1 MQLSSDSIAQ
11 LAGALAKG
19 QSELVNP
26 AKSLTGVLASG
37 QRGGQTYRYASLS
50 AGLDIVR
57 RVLGKHEL
65 AVIQTT
71 SVDNERGL
79 VSLTTTLAHSSGE
92 WVSATWPVCRTADLQ
107 SPKWM
112 GAALTYARRY
122 GLFTLVGIAGE
133 DDLDA
138 PELPDSKVDDDQ
150 GSARAEAVPAE
161 VRGGPATLDPAPR
174 RAGRRTAK
182 VVPTK
187 SVLAAP
193 ASAAK
198 RDRLQAEMAE
208 LTSGEDLAIWAKRIL
223 PDKNTLT
230 AEDAR
235 FIEHAFETR
244 ILALESRNL
253 ESTDQTKAS
262 EHVATAEPEFM
273 VQKHESWHETD
284 WGWPGRYAGVTRS
297 T

>member
-138 PELPDSKVDDDQ
+138 PELPDSRVDDDQ

-161 VRGGPATLDPAPR
+161 VRGGPTTLDPAPR

-187 SVLAAP
+187 SVLAAH

-198 RDRLQAEMAE
+198 RDRLQARIGRTDVRRGPCDLGKAHPARQEHTHSRRRTSHRAGFRE
-208 LTSGEDLAIWAKRIL
+208 PDLGLGEPESGEQGYRPKRQ
-223 PDKNTLT
+223 N
-230 AEDAR
+230 
-235 FIEHAFETR
+235 
-244 ILALESRNL
+244 S
-253 ESTDQTKAS
+253 
-262 EHVATAEPEFM
+262 VATAEPEISGPEKRRWAC
-273 VQKHESWHETD
+273 QTL
-284 WGWPGRYAGVTRS
+284 RAGKAATQA
-297 T
+297 